1 MANLKVRPGWRGTG
15 NNDNAVNFYQ
25 VNLGKKS
32 HAGLILGGGTSTDP
46 ILSSTASEK
55 MASFYTQN
63 SATSGESYGF
73 YWRHKVTGAGSS
85 ATVARF
91 YAYTNVASATIQGAQ
106 ITAETGTAGTVS
118 GLMVGCRGQII
129 FGANATATPTGTIAG
144 NQSELY
150 FNGTGSSTTDVSS
163 ARCSIHRFVIDGDA
177 TARAKVPYVFEFVGL
192 GSEGSGEE
200 LLSTKYVTA
209 SAGLRCIIDNVRYRI
224 LLDKE

>member
-91 YAYTNVASATIQGAQ
+91 YAYTNVASATIQGA
-106 ITAETGTAGTVS
+106 
-118 GLMVGCRGQII
+118 
-129 FGANATATPTGTIAG
+129 
-144 NQSELY
+144 
-150 FNGTGSSTTDVSS
+150 
-163 ARCSIHRFVIDGDA
+163 
-177 TARAKVPYVFEFVGL
+177 
-192 GSEGSGEE
+192 
-200 LLSTKYVTA
+200 
-209 SAGLRCIIDNVRYRI
+209 
-224 LLDKE
+224 